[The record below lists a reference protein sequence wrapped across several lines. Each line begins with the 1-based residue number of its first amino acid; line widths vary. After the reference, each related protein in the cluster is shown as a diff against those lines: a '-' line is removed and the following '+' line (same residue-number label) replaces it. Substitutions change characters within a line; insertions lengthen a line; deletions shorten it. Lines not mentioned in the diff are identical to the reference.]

1 MTEQYGREML
11 KNPCQ
16 HVVGFALE
24 HIFEASLRK
33 FLPCHEVVGIRP
45 HLLRQPF
52 QQFGNA
58 ECGLFAFPAAEPLLH
73 QCHRL
78 GMGQRKALGDVHLA
92 DFLGK
97 GVEHG
102 LQDALV
108 AEHHGRAPVV
118 GREVFPHP
126 FAGILRLNGFGRG
139 CRHDDFLLLC
149 QVVEVLLREFV
160 GKGFEVFAQEH
171 TRLMVAAVSRTDII
185 VVVVP
190 IEPGLSLVL
199 DQSEEGLFHAVEEV
213 EADEGVVFHRGVEF
227 RLSVSKAFHHA
238 AVECAF
244 VGLALFEQGGVEADV
259 ELGKDVPQLAVAF
272 AEDVVVLRVEFG
284 EEALQHRLLFVRQK
298 LLLLNLLQVVEVLE
312 EGFGIH
318 HVLVDILEVIENP
331 LCPSV
336 EPVHAYGLLCEFLEE
351 SHDVQC
357 RIDAV
362 GHGEVRCQRFEEFA
376 DGGVAR
382 SPCWAVAGE
391 PEQVFVHIESGT
403 FARKDDYGAAEVAA
417 GLAEEVFCDALEEG
431 CGHLCGVEVESGKR
445 SLSAGA
451 EG

>member
-1 MTEQYGREML
+1 MAEEYGREML
-11 KNPCQ
+11 KYPRH
-16 HVVGFALE
+16 HVVGFALK
-24 HIFEASLRK
+24 HVFEACFRIVVA
-33 FLPCHEVVGIRP
+33 CYEVVSLCP
-45 HLLRQPF
+45 HLLHQPF

-58 ECGLFAFPAAEPLLH
+58 ECGLFAFPAAEFFLH
-73 QCHRL
+73 ECHHF
-78 GMGQRKALGDVHLA
+78 GMGQRKAFGDVHLA
-92 DFLGK
+92 DILGQ

-108 AEHHGRAPVV
+108 AEHYSRAAMV
-118 GREVFPHP
+118 GRKVLPHP
-126 FAGILRLNGFGRG
+126 FTGILCLNGFGRG
-139 CRHDDFLLLC
+139 CRHDDFLILC
-149 QVVEVLLREFV
+149 EVVEILLREFV
-160 GKGFEVFAQEH
+160 GEGFEIVAQEH
-171 TRLMVAAVSRTDII
+171 SRLMVPAVCRTGVV

-190 IEPGLSLVL
+190 VEPGFSLVL
-199 DQSEEGLFHAVEEV
+199 DQPEEGCLHAVEEV
-213 EADEGVVFHRGVEF
+213 EAYEGIVFHRGIEC
-227 RLSVSKAFHHA
+227 RLSLSEAFYHA
-238 AVECAF
+238 AVECAL
-244 VGLALFEQGGVEADV
+244 VGLSLCEERGVEAGI
-259 ELGKDVPQLAVAF
+259 EPGKDVPQLAVAF
-272 AEDVVVLRVEFG
+272 AEEIVVLGVEFA
-284 EEALQHRLLFVRQK
+284 EEALQHRLLLLRQEF
-298 LLLLNLLQVVEVLE
+298 LLFNLLQVVEVLE

-318 HVLVDILEVIENP
+318 HVLVDILEVVENP

-357 RIDAV
+357 RINAV

>member
-1 MTEQYGREML
+1 M
-11 KNPCQ
+11 
-16 HVVGFALE
+16 A
-24 HIFEASLRK
+24 
-33 FLPCHEVVGIRP
+33 
-45 HLLRQPF
+45 
-52 QQFGNA
+52 
-58 ECGLFAFPAAEPLLH
+58 
-73 QCHRL
+73 
-78 GMGQRKALGDVHLA
+78 
-92 DFLGK
+92 
-97 GVEHG
+97 
-102 LQDALV
+102 
-108 AEHHGRAPVV
+108 
-118 GREVFPHP
+118 
-126 FAGILRLNGFGRG
+126 
-139 CRHDDFLLLC
+139 CRHDNFLLLC

-160 GKGFEVFAQEH
+160 GKVFEVFAQEH

-318 HVLVDILEVIENP
+318 HVLVHILEVVENP

-336 EPVHAYGLLCEFLEE
+336 EPVHADGLLREFLKE

-357 RIDAV
+357 RVDAV

-376 DGGVAR
+376 DGGIAW
-382 SPCWAVAGE
+382 SPCGSVAGE

-403 FARKDDYGAAEVAA
+403 LAGKDDDGAAEVAA
-417 GLAEEVFCDALEEG
+417 GLAEEVFGDALEEG
-431 CGHLCGVEVESGKR
+431 SNHMWNVRWNGCKGQPVWSMVHVVQGQTKCKDMLFLPISPAYRLKILSVGVENPLIATEFASCFPCSRVESCRWLSCGGTAGSSATLGVICPKPLSGSRKKSR
-445 SLSAGA
+445 SDDSHT
-451 EG
+451 EFYP